1 MRTLQEAL
9 SRMEGRGGAGQSLR
23 KHLEA
28 VGIETWDDIS
38 RSSLYDFA
46 DHLRNTL
53 APSTVKTVMAYAKS
67 LLHRYE
73 DDVDL
78 PVGWEKI
85 LRSKGAAPMKTYLT
99 EDELRKFADAPV
111 HTYKQT
117 LVKNLFLV
125 CAYTGLRVSD
135 AMNLTSE
142 NIVDGNLHYVA
153 KKTKKAGAIPL
164 KAGLEER
171 IRWIADHKEAR
182 ITLAG
187 YNEAVRKMAR
197 DAGIDDEV
205 VVLKAGKE
213 KKGPKWM
220 FISSHTARIS
230 TATCLSKRGVPVGD
244 ICKVL
249 QHSGTAMTERYIVKD
264 RVQLSDTAMAF
275 FN

>member
-1 MRTLQEAL
+1 
-9 SRMEGRGGAGQSLR
+9 MEGRGGAGQSLR
-23 KHLEA
+23 KHLGA
-28 VGIETWDDIS
+28 VGIVEWGDLS
-38 RSSLYDFA
+38 RSALYDLA
-46 DHLRNTL
+46 DHLRETL
-53 APSTVKTVMAYAKS
+53 APSTAKTVMAYAKS

-73 DDVDL
+73 DEVDL
-78 PVGWEKI
+78 PAGWEKI
-85 LRSKGAAPMKTYLT
+85 LQAKGSAPMKTYLT
-99 EDELRKFADAPV
+99 EDELRRFADAPV

-171 IRWIADHKEAR
+171 IRWIADHKGAS

-187 YNEAVRKMAR
+187 YNTAVRKIAK
-197 DAGIDDEV
+197 DAGIDAEV

-213 KKGPKWM
+213 LKGPKWM

-244 ICKVL
+244 IQAIL
-249 QHSGTAMTERYIVKD
+249 QHSGPAMTNRYIVRD
-264 RVQLSDTAMAF
+264 RVELSERAMAF